1 MNFSPLSYNSL
12 PTDPLE
18 PDFAI
23 DTKNMVDVLKVILSM
38 EYTLYVKTQN
48 YHWNIIGT
56 SFSSVHKLLSK
67 QYQTLSK
74 FVDRIA
80 EQIRKYG
87 FASPGSMY
95 EFLSLQ
101 QNIVEAPGLILDQN
115 VAINDLMMSNETI
128 IRYINELN
136 VYEMDLATQ
145 NLLGEILD
153 VHMKNSW
160 MLRSHLI

>member
-1 MNFSPLSYNSL
+1 MYLSPNTNSFLSSNNSL
-12 PTDPLE
+12 PN
-18 PDFAI
+18 FGI
-23 DTKNMVDVLKVILSM
+23 DTKNMVDSLKLLLSM

-48 YHWNIIGT
+48 YHWNITGF
-56 SFSSVHKLLSK
+56 SFSSLHKLLSK
-67 QYQTLSK
+67 QYLTSST
-74 FVDRIA
+74 FIDRIA

-87 FASPGSMY
+87 YPSPGSMY